1 MKRNCVLL
9 YGKKENVYIY
19 IYILGSRDLMLFLSL
34 VIGNEEVV
42 AGFQSLIE
50 RDTMVMVSYLHKYFT
65 RLCICCY

>member
-19 IYILGSRDLMLFLSL
+19 ILGSRDLMLYLSL

-50 RDTMVMVSYLHKYFT
+50 RERERPKERETLW
-65 RLCICCY
+65 